1 MRRVAVALGA
11 VVVGFAT
18 PLGAS
23 IIGAAPAHA
32 LAVRPA
38 TSPTGGPAWLFE
50 INRYREAAGLAPVTD
65 QPAWDAGLQDHL
77 TYLALTPPQYFT
89 GQYQSLHTENPASPY
104 YTAAGAHEAASSNL
118 MEGAVGLTPVQVID
132 MWMQAPFHAV
142 GILRP
147 GLTQVAFAFDPT
159 TGNGGLDVISGLT
172 STATDPNPILF
183 PGPGMATNLSTF
195 GGEYPDP
202 LQTCG
207 WSGRSTGLPLVALLP
222 SAPAAGLT
230 ASLVT
235 PNGTVESTA
244 NGQLCVVDANTY
256 SSSDPVYGP
265 TGGAILSG
273 ANAVF
278 LIPAQPLVPSATSAT
293 FTATISQPGRANIS
307 WSFNDAPFSPGAAV
321 GMATTAGGGGYWLVN
336 AQGQVSILG
345 DATYHGSASSLALA
359 APIIAMAAT
368 PDGGGYWLLGG
379 DGGIFTFGDAHFYGS
394 TGAMRLNQPVVGM
407 APTPDGKGYWL
418 VAADGG
424 IFTFGDAHFYGST
437 GAMRL
442 NQPVVGMAP
451 TPDGKGYWLV
461 AADGGIFTFGDAH
474 FYGSTG
480 ALHLNQ
486 PVVGMS
492 RSATGHGY
500 RLVAADGGIFSF
512 GDATFYGSLGGT
524 TLPAPVVTMAES
536 ADGAGYYMLGAAAS
550 VYAFG
555 DAVYRGGD

>member
-1 MRRVAVALGA
+1 MRRVAVVLGA
-11 VVVGFAT
+11 VVVAFAT

-23 IIGAAPAHA
+23 AVGAAPALT
-32 LAVRPA
+32 LAVHPA

-104 YTAAGAHEAASSNL
+104 YTAAGAHEAGSSNL

-132 MWMQAPFHAV
+132 MWLQAPFHAV

-147 GLTQVAFAFDPT
+147 GLTQVAFAYDPT
-159 TGNGGLDVISGLT
+159 TGDGGLDVISGLT
-172 STATDPNPILF
+172 STATDPNPVLF

-256 SSSDPVYGP
+256 YSSDPVYGP

-273 ANAVF
+273 DNAVF

-293 FTATISQPGRANIS
+293 FTATISQPGRATIS
-307 WSFNDAPFSPGAAV
+307 WSFNDAPFSPGSAV
-321 GMATTAGGGGYWLVN
+321 GMATTADGGGYWLAN

-368 PDGGGYWLLGG
+368 PDGGGYWLLG
-379 DGGIFTFGDAHFYGS
+379 
-394 TGAMRLNQPVVGM
+394 
-407 APTPDGKGYWL
+407 
-418 VAADGG
+418 ADGG

-451 TPDGKGYWLV
+451 TRDGKGYWLV
-461 AADGGIFTFGDAH
+461 AADGGIFSFGDAH

-524 TLPAPVVTMAES
+524 ALPAPVATMAES
-536 ADGAGYYMLGAAAS
+536 ADGAGYYMLGADAS